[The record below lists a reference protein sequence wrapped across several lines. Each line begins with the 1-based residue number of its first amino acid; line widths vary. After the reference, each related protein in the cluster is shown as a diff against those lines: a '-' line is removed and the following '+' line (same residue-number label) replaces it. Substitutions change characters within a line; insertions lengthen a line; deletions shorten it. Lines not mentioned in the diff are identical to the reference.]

1 VNIIHFVT
9 VAHEKGISATESTPR
24 ARRRVANLEK
34 ILDAAMK
41 MVTDEGFGALS
52 MNKLAGVVD
61 YTPGALY
68 RYFDSKDAL
77 LGALVN
83 QVLDEVRAVLVV
95 AAEDVPEDR
104 PLARLFALTRAYRRF
119 SVEESNKFSLLAM
132 SMAEP
137 RVLLRAPEVAEPV
150 VHSMIATLSPIA
162 DALGVAEAKQML
174 SPGSVPERTVLV
186 FASVQGIVQLRKQA
200 RVAPELLDLDRMVA
214 AVVRTL
220 LLGWGADEGAVDRAF
235 ELLTGGPS

>member
-1 VNIIHFVT
+1 MRVPQEIHAEEI
-9 VAHEKGISATESTPR
+9 VATPR
-24 ARRRVANLEK
+24 ARRRAANLEK
-34 ILDAAMK
+34 ILHAAMQ
-41 MVTDEGFGALS
+41 MVTEEGFGGLS
-52 MNKLAGVVD
+52 MNKLAGTVD

-95 AAEDVPEDR
+95 AAELVPEDR
-104 PLARLFALTRAYRRF
+104 PLARLFALTRGYRRF

-162 DALGVAEAKQML
+162 DALAVAEAKHLL

-200 RVAPELLDLDRMVA
+200 RVAPELLDLDRLVA
-214 AVVRTL
+214 MVVRTL
-220 LLGWGADEGAVDRAF
+220 LLGWGADEVAVDDAF
-235 ELLTGGPS
+235 DLLSGGPS